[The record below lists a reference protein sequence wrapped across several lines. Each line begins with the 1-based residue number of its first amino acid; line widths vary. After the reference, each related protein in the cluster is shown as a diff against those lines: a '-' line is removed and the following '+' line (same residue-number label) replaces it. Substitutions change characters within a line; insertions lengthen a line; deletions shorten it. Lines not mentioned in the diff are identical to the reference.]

1 VPSNSTLIPFHQGV
15 SAVKFNPDT
24 ISPRGENFRHT
35 LPELGRRSPEG
46 VASKVGETLCTAYV
60 TSLMAAQEA
69 KEAKGSMPV
78 LLKTATPGTRRYQ
91 SLAGKARGVASKVGE
106 TLRTACVTRGSMPEL
121 LT

>member
-60 TSLMAAQEA
+60 TSLVAAQEA
-69 KEAKGSMPV
+69 KEAKGV
-78 LLKTATPGTRRYQ
+78 NAGAAEDRYTRYQ
-91 SLAGKARGVASKVGE
+91 
-106 TLRTACVTRGSMPEL
+106 TLPEL
-121 LT
+121 GWEGQRSG

>member
-1 VPSNSTLIPFHQGV
+1 
-15 SAVKFNPDT
+15 
-24 ISPRGENFRHT
+24 
-35 LPELGRRSPEG
+35 
-46 VASKVGETLCTAYV
+46 VGETLCTAYV
-60 TSLMAAQEA
+60 TSLMAAQED
-69 KEAKGSMPV
+69 KEAMGSMPV